1 MRPTRTSVPLFLTWV
16 GLSLTVASCS
26 SCVDRS
32 RPDPRRAATKAP
44 AAEPVKAFPRRVR
57 RAAVAGSWYP
67 SDRQQLSKN
76 LDAYLA
82 KAPDV
87 KVDGAP
93 IALVSPHAG
102 YSFSGKAAAAGY
114 KLLRGRTIDRV
125 VILGVAHRAA
135 VEGASIA
142 DVTHY
147 ETPLGL
153 IEVDQAAVRRLR
165 KIATVKTVA
174 EAHTHEH
181 SLEMQLPLL
190 QRVLGRFQLVPL
202 LLGKMTEADYA
213 ALAEALAEVVDART
227 LVVASSD
234 FTHRGPNY
242 SYELPGRKPGW
253 SDEKL
258 KAELRKLD
266 QGSVDRILKLD
277 RKGLLAYKRETGTT
291 VCGLAPVATLIELLS
306 RFKGVKAQVLDHYT
320 SGDVMGNWANTVT
333 YVSVAFSGV
342 WPARSSLKRA
352 RSAGASTFP
361 LSTSERRLLLKLAR
375 RSLDTAVRG
384 GRYDPAALK
393 QFEITASLQRK
404 AGAFVTLKCK
414 QGKDGHCVGHGEGLR
429 GCIGTIAPLDGVAA
443 TVAQRAASAALSD
456 PRFFKVQPDEL
467 KQITVEVSV
476 LTPPRKVKAAEEIV
490 IGRHGIVLS
499 KGGRSAT
506 YLPQVAPEQ
515 GWDRDTALDHL
526 GRKAGLAAG
535 GWRQGATFM
544 VYEAIVFTEGEQL

>member
-1 MRPTRTSVPLFLTWV
+1 MRLTTTFFLTWI
-16 GLSLTVASCS
+16 GLSLTAASCS

-32 RPDPRRAATKAP
+32 RPDPRSAATPAPP

-67 SDRQQLSKN
+67 SDRQQLTKN

-82 KAPDV
+82 QAPDV
-87 KVDGAP
+87 KVEGGP
-93 IALVSPHAG
+93 IALISPHAG

-114 KLLRGRTIDRV
+114 KLLRGRKIDRV
-125 VILGVAHRAA
+125 VILGVAHRAP
-135 VEGASIA
+135 VQGASIA

-153 IEVDQAAVRRLR
+153 IPVDQAAVLRLR
-165 KIATVKTVA
+165 KIGTVKTVA
-174 EAHTHEH
+174 AAHAQEH

-202 LLGKMTEADYA
+202 LLGRMTEQDYT
-213 ALAEALAEVVDART
+213 ALAAALAEVVDART

-253 SDEKL
+253 SDDKI

-291 VCGLAPVATLIELLS
+291 VCGIAPVAVLIELLS

-333 YVSVAFSGV
+333 YVSLAFSGA
-342 WPARSSLKRA
+342 WPKRSSLSRA
-352 RSAGASTFP
+352 RSAGSATFP
-361 LSTSERRLLLKLAR
+361 LSAAEKRLLLKLAR
-375 RSLDTAVRG
+375 RSLETSVRS
-384 GRYDPAALK
+384 GRFDPAALQK
-393 QFEITASLQRK
+393 FAITASLRRK

-414 QGKDGHCVGHGEGLR
+414 QDERGRCVGHGEGLR
-429 GCIGTIAPLDGVAA
+429 GCIGTIAPVGAVAG
-443 TVAQRAASAALSD
+443 TVAQRASSAALSD
-456 PRFFKVQPDEL
+456 PRFSRVQPEEL

-476 LTPPRKVKAAEEIV
+476 LTPPRAVKGAEEIE
-490 IGRHGIVLS
+490 IGRHGIILS

-506 YLPQVAPEQ
+506 FLPQVAPEQ
-515 GWDRDTALDHL
+515 GWDRDTTLEHL

-544 VYEAIVFTEGEQL
+544 VYEAIVFTEGEQI